1 MTDTFKAK
9 IDEYITNIAYF
20 FDFSSIFTKMPKI
33 AQLGFFLKHAQNIR
47 VVCENVRKLR
57 RKGLHDLEKPIV
69 CNFPANCRDN

>member
-9 IDEYITNIAYF
+9 IDVYITNIAYF
-20 FDFSSIFTKMPKI
+20 FFFDLHENTQNS
-33 AQLGFFLKHAQNIR
+33 LVGLFLKHAQNIR